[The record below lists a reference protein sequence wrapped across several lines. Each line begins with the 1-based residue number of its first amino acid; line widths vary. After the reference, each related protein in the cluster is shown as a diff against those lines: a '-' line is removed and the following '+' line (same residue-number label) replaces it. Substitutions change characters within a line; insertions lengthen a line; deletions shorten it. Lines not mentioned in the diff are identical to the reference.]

1 MATNARS
8 SEKRTATTTDPR
20 PSRIKIGTDG
30 EGAEHFYMPHVEAV
44 VVIEDGERAHRANL
58 DEDNPIEQWVTFVGD
73 RRGWRNQRLYETFGD
88 AMADSVSV
96 ERDQEQER

>member
-8 SEKRTATTTDPR
+8 SEKRTATKTDPR

-44 VVIEDGERAHRANL
+44 VVIEDGERVHRASL
-58 DEDNPIEQWVTFVGD
+58 DEENPIEQWVTFVGA
-73 RRGWRNQRLYETFGD
+73 RRGWENQRLYRTFAD
-88 AMADSVSV
+88 ALED
-96 ERDQEQER
+96 RL